1 MDVQKND
8 QSCKKKPAEVSVYK
22 REPIR
27 SKQAEQLVSNRVSC
41 CEVQDKTKNINK
53 EVEMSR
59 KVQVCL
65 GWTFVPF
72 SNKPSSDMRV
82 RLPLGSI
89 TFSNVLFV

>member
-1 MDVQKND
+1 MDVQNND
-8 QSCKKKPAEVSVYK
+8 QSCKNPAEVSVYK

-65 GWTFVPF
+65 GWTKKRDRKTDGIK
-72 SNKPSSDMRV
+72 SQRCTN
-82 RLPLGSI
+82 
-89 TFSNVLFV
+89 

>member
-8 QSCKKKPAEVSVYK
+8 QSCKNPAEVSVYK

-27 SKQAEQLVSNRVSC
+27 SKQAEQLVSNTC

-65 GWTFVPF
+65 GWTKKRDRKTDGIK
-72 SNKPSSDMRV
+72 SQRCTN
-82 RLPLGSI
+82 
-89 TFSNVLFV
+89 